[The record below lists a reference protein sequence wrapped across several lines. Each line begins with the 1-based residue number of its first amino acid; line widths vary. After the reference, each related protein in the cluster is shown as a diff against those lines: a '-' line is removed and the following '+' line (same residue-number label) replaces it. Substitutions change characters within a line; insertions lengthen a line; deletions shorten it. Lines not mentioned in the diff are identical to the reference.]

1 MVRKY
6 VIDVFDDKYIATI
19 GTKVLK
25 KDIEY
30 RLPTRTIFLTL
41 MIWDILGQK
50 DYRNVRTAG
59 LRGADAAMLVGDLTR
74 PESISSLAEFWYP
87 QVEAIEGDVPKIVL
101 GNKVD
106 LVSDIEQAKSALQL
120 VATEIGAP
128 YFICSAKTGEN
139 VERAFKSVG
148 ELLIGE
154 ISEQEKDIVEEGL
167 TIPRALDFIM
177 SDFCDQFGD
186 LSKGMELIEKV
197 FAKAKLDVNSPTR
210 GSMFEVIELISEIE
224 KDRLGRDV
232 AEVNKL
238 RRWKVLEE
246 LEHQGE

>member
-1 MVRKY
+1 M
-6 VIDVFDDKYIATI
+6 FDDKYIATI

-30 RLPTRTIFLTL
+30 KLPTRTIFLTL

-87 QVEAIEGDVPKIVL
+87 QVEAIEGDVPKIVI

-106 LVSDIEQAKSALQL
+106 LVNDIEQAKSVLQL
-120 VATEIGAP
+120 VSTEICGP

-139 VERAFKSVG
+139 VERAFQAVG
-148 ELLIGE
+148 ELLIGKT
-154 ISEQEKDIVEEGL
+154 SEQKEDIADEEI
-167 TIPRALDFIM
+167 TIPKALDFIM

-197 FAKAKLDVNSPTR
+197 LSKAKLDINSPTKE
-210 GSMFEVIELISEIE
+210 SMFEVIELISEIE
-224 KDRLGRDV
+224 KDRLGREV

-238 RRWKVLEE
+238 RRWKVLEG
-246 LEHQGE
+246 LEHHGD